1 MPIVVLTDLVNTPFI
16 PIYTHRSAKKLIK
29 NVLVWLAFDYSK
41 GNYYMLAQPR
51 EPAITSTS
59 LTTIV
64 DTGQD
69 ATSTLKG
76 CRCGNGA
83 KHSKTGTNIELV
95 ARVFIH

>member
-1 MPIVVLTDLVNTPFI
+1 
-16 PIYTHRSAKKLIK
+16 
-29 NVLVWLAFDYSK
+29 
-41 GNYYMLAQPR
+41 MLAQPR

-59 LTTIV
+59 LTTVV

-76 CRCGNGA
+76 CRWGNSA
-83 KHSKTGTNIELV
+83 KRKKIGMNTELV

>member
-1 MPIVVLTDLVNTPFI
+1 MI
-16 PIYTHRSAKKLIK
+16 A
-29 NVLVWLAFDYSK
+29 AK
-41 GNYYMLAQPR
+41 GNCYMLAQPR

-59 LTTIV
+59 LTTVV

-76 CRCGNGA
+76 CRWGNSA
-83 KHSKTGTNIELV
+83 KRKKIGMNTELV